1 MTDKPVKRY
10 QSRLMPVEATE
21 EIKRL
26 YPGSHQLVR
35 AEDYDALAAQSAAD
49 KARIAGLTEAL
60 ESMTCAYRMAVQA
73 GHARITA
80 LGGECDSVD
89 RMLSDF
95 PDYGRSVELY
105 KSCRATLATH
115 RSNSHE

>member
-1 MTDKPVKRY
+1 MTDKPERMEIWLAEDQWPDN
-10 QSRLMPVEATE
+10 QSV
-21 EIKRL
+21 IK
-26 YPGSHQLVR
+26 
-35 AEDYDALAAQSAAD
+35 AEDYDSLAAQSAAD

-60 ESMTCAYRMAVQA
+60 GSMTCAYRMAVQA